1 MRHSAPRRPSQP
13 QQAEGPRVFT
23 DDAGLLW
30 SAVLTRGGGGAME
43 FSCIGDAR
51 RPVRAIAVDAALM
64 MSQISDETLR
74 AWLRDAP
81 RIGRLT

>member
-1 MRHSAPRRPSQP
+1 MPQSVPRQPSRSQTES
-13 QQAEGPRVFT
+13 QRVFN

-30 SAVLTRGGGGAME
+30 SATFTRSGGGAVE
-43 FSCIGDAR
+43 FSCVGDAR
-51 RPVRAIAVDAALM
+51 RPVRAIAVDAAVALTE
-64 MSQISDETLR
+64 ISDDTLR

>member
-1 MRHSAPRRPSQP
+1 MQHSAPRQPSHP
-13 QQAEGPRVFT
+13 QAEGQRVFT
-23 DDAGLLW
+23 DEAGLLW
-30 SAVLTRGGGGAME
+30 SASFTRSGGGAVE

-51 RPVRAIAVDAALM
+51 RPVRAIAVDAALRIAE
-64 MSQISDETLR
+64 ISDETLR

>member
-1 MRHSAPRRPSQP
+1 MPHPAPRRPSYP
-13 QQAEGPRVFT
+13 PLEGQRVFA
-23 DDAGLLW
+23 DDDGILW
-30 SAVLTRGGGGAME
+30 SASFTGSGGGAVE

-51 RPVRAIAVDAALM
+51 RAVRAIAVEAALTM
-64 MSQISDETLR
+64 AEINDDRLR

>member
-1 MRHSAPRRPSQP
+1 MRHTTSGRRTEQP
-13 QQAEGPRVFT
+13 LDRQRVFA
-23 DDAGLLW
+23 DESGVLW
-30 SAVLTRGGGGAME
+30 SATFTRSGGGAVE

-51 RPVRAIAVDAALM
+51 RPVRAIAVDAALTLAE
-64 MSQISDETLR
+64 ISDDTLR

>member
-1 MRHSAPRRPSQP
+1 MPHPSPRRPSRP
-13 QQAEGPRVFT
+13 LEGQRVFA
-23 DDAGLLW
+23 DDQGLLW
-30 SAVLTRGGGGAME
+30 SASFTGNGGGAVE

-51 RPVRAIAVDAALM
+51 RAVRAIAVDAALTM
-64 MSQISDETLR
+64 AEISDDRLR

>member
-1 MRHSAPRRPSQP
+1 MPHPAPRHSPRPST
-13 QQAEGPRVFT
+13 EGQRVFA
-23 DDAGLLW
+23 DEGGLLW
-30 SAVLTRGGGGAME
+30 SATLTRSGGGAVE

-51 RPVRAIAVDAALM
+51 RAVRAIAVDASLTMAE
-64 MSQISDETLR
+64 ISDETLR

>member
-1 MRHSAPRRPSQP
+1 MPHPAPRRPSFP
-13 QQAEGPRVFT
+13 PLEGQRVFP
-23 DDAGLLW
+23 DDDGILW
-30 SAVLTRGGGGAME
+30 SASFTGSGGGAVE

-51 RPVRAIAVDAALM
+51 RAVRAIAVEAALTM
-64 MSQISDETLR
+64 AEINDDRLR

>member
-1 MRHSAPRRPSQP
+1 MPRSAHRQPSRPP
-13 QQAEGPRVFT
+13 VEALREFT
-23 DDAGLLW
+23 DEAGVLW
-30 SAVLTRGGGGAME
+30 RASLTRSGGGAME

-51 RPVRAIAVDAALM
+51 RPIRAIAADATLRLEEV
-64 MSQISDETLR
+64 SDDTLR